1 MARKKAENLEN
12 MSFEALLKELESAAA
27 GLESGELSLEES
39 IETFAK
45 SMQLSK
51 LAGEKIQA
59 AEQTVE
65 QLLENSSGQVEYKE
79 FTGDEK

>member
-1 MARKKAENLEN
+1 MARKKAESLEK
-12 MSFEALLKELESAAA
+12 MSFEALLKELETAAA
-27 GLESGELSLEES
+27 SLESGDLSLEES

-51 LAGEKIQA
+51 LAAEKIQA

-65 QLLENSSGQVEYKE
+65 QLLETSSGQIEYKE